1 VRPRRPLPPAA
12 PPAEQAWAPRAGDV
26 ISGRYVIRRLIG
38 KGGMGAVVAAQQLG
52 IDAPVAI
59 KFLHPRLAGDA
70 RATERFF
77 REAKATTLIRSE
89 HVVRVFDVGK
99 SEGGL
104 PYIVMEL
111 LEGVD
116 LGRLLDSGP
125 LRIPDAVDFILQAAV
140 GLATAHAAGIV
151 HRDLKPSNLWL
162 AQRPDGS
169 PLVKV
174 LDFGIS
180 KLSADVEEDLKLT
193 ETQSIFGSPLY
204 MSPEQIRSAKRVD
217 FRTDIW
223 ATGIVLYELLTDA
236 LPFDADSAAA
246 ALAAITADPPASLI
260 ALRPDAPPALEHAI
274 AYCLEKDVNHRCPT
288 LAELGRLLTPFA
300 SPIGRR
306 AAEQLTHI
314 PVPAV
319 TAVAPPTSAVSIR
332 HLGDG
337 RATEAT
343 FSTVASA
350 RRPRGSP
357 LFAVALGIGVAC
369 VILGLVLFGVRL
381 GTTPGPVVAASASS
395 VAPVASLAPPVA
407 PSARPPA
414 TAPPPVQIVAVG
426 DAAPPAPVASASVE
440 PPAPGQ
446 PPVVKPGPKTGRYA
460 NGRN

>member
-1 VRPRRPLPPAA
+1 VRPRRTLPPAA

-26 ISGRYVIRRLIG
+26 ISGQYVIQRLIG
-38 KGGMGAVVAAQQLG
+38 KGGMGAVVAAQQVPNG
-52 IDAPVAI
+52 GHVAI

-162 AQRPDGS
+162 SQRPDGS
-169 PLVKV
+169 SLVKV

-180 KLSADVEEDLKLT
+180 KLSVDAEEDLKLT

-246 ALAAITADPPASLI
+246 ALAAITADAPASLVAI
-260 ALRPDAPPALEHAI
+260 RPDAPPALEHAI

-288 LAELGRLLTPFA
+288 LAELGRLLAPFA
-300 SPIGRR
+300 SPIGRI
-306 AAEQLTHI
+306 AAEQLTRI

-319 TAVAPPTSAVSIR
+319 TTVAPATSAASLR
-332 HLGDG
+332 YLGDG
-337 RATEAT
+337 RATEAG
-343 FSTVASA
+343 FSTVSAA

-357 LFAVALGIGVAC
+357 IFAVALGIGLAC
-369 VILGLVLFGVRL
+369 VIVGLVLLGVRL
-381 GTTPGPVVAASASS
+381 GTAPRPVVAAGPSS
-395 VAPVASLAPPVA
+395 VAPLPSVASPVVTTVRPPV
-407 PSARPPA
+407 

-426 DAAPPAPVASASVE
+426 DAAPPAPVASASAE
-440 PPAPGQ
+440 PASGQ
-446 PPVVKPGPKTGRYA
+446 PTVKPTPRTGRYA
-460 NGRN
+460 NGRD